1 MGKIIIGVHG
11 LGNKPP
17 KDLLESWWKQSIEEG
32 LIRIGYT
39 HRKFDFEL
47 VYWADTLNAVPLNP
61 DETDKDNK
69 LYISERY
76 VPAPERRRNKPKGFK
91 ERSINIF
98 KRYRDKILFHE
109 SMHENFP
116 SFTDL
121 IIKHF
126 FKDLSIY
133 LTEKY
138 ANAEEA
144 NPDSLVKDEIRLK
157 LINILKKYKGDDI
170 LLITH
175 SMGSIISYD
184 VLIHSEKDVTID
196 SLITMGSPLGI
207 PFMIDRL
214 KNEFSTVPGDE
225 KRLRTPENILSEWI
239 NLADPADKLA
249 QKAGMRKI
257 FKMNSREIAPEIK
270 LIFND
275 YESEGIENPHKSFG
289 YLRTPEL
296 AHIVNEFLN
305 RGRNKFVI
313 WLSKIFHRFIFW
325 LKQKYDQIKSG
336 FVKLK

>member
-17 KDLLESWWKQSIEEG
+17 KYLLESWWKQSIAEG
-32 LIRIGYT
+32 LQRNGYA

-47 VYWADTLNAVPLNP
+47 VYWADALNPAPLNP
-61 DETDKDNK
+61 DETDKDDK
-69 LYISERY
+69 LYINERY
-76 VPAPERRRNKPKGFK
+76 IPSPERRRKRPKGFK
-91 ERSINIF
+91 EHFINFF
-98 KRYRDKILFHE
+98 KKHRDSLLFHE

-126 FKDLSIY
+126 FKDLSLY
-133 LTEKY
+133 LTQKFT
-138 ANAEEA
+138 EETKS
-144 NPDSLVKDEIRLK
+144 DSLVKEEIRLK
-157 LINILKKYKGDDI
+157 LINTLEKYKGDDI

-184 VLIHSEKDVTID
+184 VLIHSEKDVKID

-207 PFMIDRL
+207 PFMFDKL
-214 KNEFSTVPGDE
+214 KNEFSIVPGDE
-225 KRLRTPENILSEWI
+225 NRLRTPDNILTEWI

-249 QKAGMRKI
+249 QKAGLRKI
-257 FKMNSREIAPEIK
+257 FKMNSREIGPDMRT
-270 LIFND
+270 IFND

-296 AHIVNEFLN
+296 AHIVNEFLH
-305 RGRNKFVI
+305 RGRNKFII
-313 WLSKIFHRFIFW
+313 WLSKIFHQIIFW
-325 LKQKYDQIKSG
+325 FKQNYNQLKNK
-336 FVKLK
+336 FVKTK

>member
-17 KDLLESWWKQSIEEG
+17 KDILESWWKQSITEG
-32 LIRIGYT
+32 LERSGYT

-47 VYWADTLNAVPLNP
+47 VYWADTLNPTPLNP
-61 DETDKDNK
+61 DETDKDNN

-76 VPAPERRRNKPKGFK
+76 VPAPERKRKKPKGFK
-91 ERSINIF
+91 ERFINFF
-98 KRYRDKILFHE
+98 KRHRDKLLFHE

-116 SFTDL
+116 AFTDL

-126 FKDLSIY
+126 FKDLSLY

-138 ANAEEA
+138 AEEA

-157 LINILKKYKGDDI
+157 LINTLKKHKGEHI

-184 VLIHSEKDVTID
+184 VLIHSEKDVNID

-207 PFMIDRL
+207 PFMFDKL
-214 KNEFSTVPGDE
+214 KNEFSKVPGDE
-225 KRLRTPENILSEWI
+225 NRLRTPENIITEWI

-249 QKAGMRKI
+249 QKAGLRKI
-257 FKMNSREIAPEIK
+257 FKMNSHEIGPDMRT
-270 LIFND
+270 IFND

-289 YLRTPEL
+289 YLRTPIL
-296 AHIVNEFLN
+296 AHIVNEFLH
-305 RGRNKFVI
+305 RGRNKFII
-313 WLSKIFHRFIFW
+313 WLSKIFHQIIFW
-325 LKQKYDQIKSG
+325 FKQKYDHIKTKFFKSI
-336 FVKLK
+336 

>member
-32 LIRIGYT
+32 LNRIGYT

-47 VYWADTLNAVPLNP
+47 VYWADTLNPAPLNP
-61 DETDKDNK
+61 EETDKDSK

-76 VPAPERRRNKPKGFK
+76 VPAPERRRKKPKGFK
-91 ERSINIF
+91 ERFINIF

-126 FKDLSIY
+126 FKDLSLY
-133 LTEKY
+133 LTQKFT
-138 ANAEEA
+138 EETKS
-144 NPDSLVKDEIRLK
+144 DSLVKEEIRLK
-157 LINILKKYKGDDI
+157 LINTLKKYKGDDI

-184 VLIHSEKDVTID
+184 VLIHSEKDVAID
-196 SLITMGSPLGI
+196 SFITMGSPLGI
-207 PFMIDRL
+207 PFMFDRL
-214 KNEFSTVPGDE
+214 KNEFSKVPGDE
-225 KRLRTPENILSEWI
+225 NRLRTPENILTEWI

-249 QKAGMRKI
+249 QKAGLRKI
-257 FKMNSREIAPEIK
+257 FKMNSREIGPDIK

-296 AHIVNEFLN
+296 AHIMSEFLH
-305 RGRNKFVI
+305 RGRNKFII
-313 WLSKIFHRFIFW
+313 WLSKIFHQIIFW
-325 LKQKYDQIKSG
+325 LKEKYDQIKSG
-336 FVKLK
+336 FVKSK

>member
-1 MGKIIIGVHG
+1 MSKIIIGVHG

-17 KDLLESWWKQSIEEG
+17 KDLLESWWKQSIEDG
-32 LIRIGYT
+32 LIRSGYT
-39 HRKFDFEL
+39 HRNIEFEL
-47 VYWADTLNAVPLNP
+47 VYWADTLNPVPLNP

-76 VPAPERRRNKPKGFK
+76 VSAPERRRKKPKGFK
-91 ERSINIF
+91 ERFINIF

-126 FKDLSIY
+126 FKDLSLY
-133 LTEKY
+133 LTQKFT
-138 ANAEEA
+138 EETKS
-144 NPDSLVKDEIRLK
+144 DSLVKEEIRLR
-157 LINILKKYKGDDI
+157 LINTLKKYKGDDI

-207 PFMIDRL
+207 PFMFDKL
-214 KNEFSTVPGDE
+214 KNEFSKVPGDE
-225 KRLRTPENILSEWI
+225 NRLRTPENILNEWI

-249 QKAGMRKI
+249 QKAGLRKI
-257 FKMNSREIAPEIK
+257 FKMNSREIGPDIK
-270 LIFND
+270 LLFND

-296 AHIVNEFLN
+296 AHIVNEFLH

-313 WLSKIFHRFIFW
+313 WLSKISHHFIFW
-325 LKQKYDQIKSG
+325 LKQKYDQIKSR
-336 FVKLK
+336 FVKSK